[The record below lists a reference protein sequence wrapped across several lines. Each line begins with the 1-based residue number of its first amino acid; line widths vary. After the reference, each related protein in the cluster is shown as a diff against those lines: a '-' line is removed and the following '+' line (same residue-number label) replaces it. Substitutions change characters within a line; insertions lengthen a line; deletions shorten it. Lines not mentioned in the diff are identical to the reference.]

1 MNREQS
7 VKLSNR
13 SVGTDYPPF
22 IVAEMSGNH
31 NQTLDRAIEIV
42 DAVAKTGAHAIK
54 LQTYT
59 ADTMT
64 LNLNEGEFRID
75 DPESL
80 WYGES
85 LYQLYDKAHTPWEW
99 HKPIYDRCKE
109 NNLICFSTPFDETAI
124 DFLESLNN
132 PIYKVAS
139 FENTDLP
146 LVRKIASTGKPI
158 IISTGMATLSELD
171 ETVRTARESGCK
183 HIVLLKCTSNY
194 PASTENSNVATISHL
209 KDLFK
214 CQIGLSDHT
223 LGIGAALAS
232 ISFGATFI
240 EKHVTLSRVEGGVDS
255 SFSLEPSELEMLVVE
270 SKRAW
275 QAIGKIQYGPDKSEN
290 ASLQFRRSIYV
301 AQNIKA
307 GEIFTEENIRTI
319 RPGFGLPPKYYP
331 TLLGK
336 KVNKDVKM
344 GTPLSWDMIG

>member
-1 MNREQS
+1 MS
-7 VKLSNR
+7 KTIKIANR
-13 SVGTDYPPF
+13 SVDTEHPPF

-31 NQTLDRAIEIV
+31 NQTLDRALEIV
-42 DAVAKTGAHAIK
+42 DAVAKTGTHAIK

-99 HKPIYDRCKE
+99 HEPIFNRCRE
-109 NNLICFSTPFDETAI
+109 LGLIAFSTPFDETAV
-124 DFLESLNN
+124 DFLEDMNV
-132 PIYKVAS
+132 PAYKIAS
-139 FENTDLP
+139 FENNHIP
-146 LVRKIASTGKPI
+146 LIRKTAATGKPL
-158 IISTGMATLSELD
+158 IISTGMASIAEID
-171 ETVRTARESGCK
+171 EAVNAARESGCK
-183 HIVLLKCTSNY
+183 DIALLKCTSTY
-194 PASTENSNVATISHL
+194 PAEPIDTNLRTIPHL
-209 KDLFK
+209 RQLFDVEV
-214 CQIGLSDHT
+214 GLSDHT

-240 EKHVTLSRVEGGVDS
+240 EKHVTLSRADGGVDS

-336 KVNKDVKM
+336 KVNKDVKI
-344 GTPLSWDMIG
+344 GTPLSWDIIG